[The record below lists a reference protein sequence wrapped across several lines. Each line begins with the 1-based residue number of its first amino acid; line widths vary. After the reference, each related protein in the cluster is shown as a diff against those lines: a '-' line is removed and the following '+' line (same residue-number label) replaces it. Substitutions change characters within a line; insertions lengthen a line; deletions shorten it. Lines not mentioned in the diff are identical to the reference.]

1 MSRVRFQIF
10 YIFIILFIYCIPSP
24 SREKPPQAERGII
37 DLRKVDLNETTAAL
51 DGEWEFRWKELAD
64 GTSAIGGPVSYGS
77 VPGIWRDYDPSY
89 PLQGYA
95 TYRLRVLCDWKRP
108 NLKIAIPRLPGVYQV
123 YFDDHKVYSNGFTG
137 VDASETVFI
146 AHPLV
151 KNEIVPSENFL
162 ITVVVS
168 NFKGNHLK
176 GGIRNSFRIGDG
188 ESLDLREKRDEWSEI
203 ILISVICSFGI
214 YHIVFFFSYRKDT
227 APLFFAAFC
236 FLVSLY
242 SFITSGIQYMAFPSL
257 SLDLRIRI
265 EFFCEVAFF
274 PSVYLMLSR
283 MFPVQFGKK
292 WMNYSIW
299 SVAVFFSGIVLLNE
313 VDVVRLYSVYMHFPP
328 LYAIVLIWGIAQAF
342 RAEEPQAKTILITGF
357 VLAFTMMNDVIYGL
371 YEVYFLFPY
380 SFPLGLVAFVALNSY
395 IVSSRFT
402 DDLEKAKEFA
412 QLQLKYNEQLKL
424 SAEERNRIASDIH
437 DSIGSELT
445 AILFELES
453 KDKTDPTLRK
463 LKSEVNH
470 LISNVR
476 DIVFLMKHSGN
487 HRELVEDVM
496 RRYEERLRGTGTL
509 EIDSDIRDVS
519 GALRLDQCL
528 HVQKIFLEVM
538 TNILRH
544 AGAKKVRIEWIEEPQ
559 QPKLLKLT
567 VSDDG
572 KPFSADSS
580 EKRGIGLD
588 NIDMRAEKLSAHYG
602 FRRIG
607 AENVFELKIP
617 IQ

>member
-1 MSRVRFQIF
+1 MFPGRLSIVYFFIIFIF
-10 YIFIILFIYCIPSP
+10 YCFPSVP
-24 SREKPPQAERGII
+24 AEKTARAERGII
-37 DLRKVDLNETTAAL
+37 DLRKTDLNKTTAAL
-51 DGEWEFRWKELAD
+51 DGEWEFHWKELAR
-64 GTSAIGGPVSYGS
+64 GTSAISGPVSYRN
-77 VPGIWRDYDPSY
+77 VPGIWRDYDPAY
-89 PLQGYA
+89 PLRGYA
-95 TYRLRVLCDWKRP
+95 TYRLRVLCDRNRP

-176 GGIRNSFRIGDG
+176 GGIRNSFLIGDG
-188 ESLDLREKRDEWSEI
+188 QNLDLKEKRDEWAEI
-203 ILISVICSFGI
+203 ILVSVIFSFGI
-214 YHIVFFFSYRKDT
+214 YHIVFFFSYRKDI
-227 APLFFAAFC
+227 APLYFAVFC

-242 SFITSGIQYMAFPSL
+242 SFITSGIQYMAFPGL

-274 PSVYLMLSR
+274 PSVYLMLTK
-283 MFPVQFGKK
+283 MFPVQFRKK
-292 WMNYSIW
+292 WMYYSVG
-299 SVAVFFSGIVLLNE
+299 SAVVFFSGIVLLNE

-328 LYAIVLIWGIAQAF
+328 LYAIVLIRGTTDAF
-342 RAEEPQAKTILITGF
+342 RAKEPQAKTILITGV
-357 VLAFTMMNDVIYGL
+357 VLALTMMNDVVYGL

-412 QLQLKYNEQLKL
+412 QLQLKYNEQLEL
-424 SAEERNRIASDIH
+424 SAAERNRIASDIH

-453 KDKTDPTLRK
+453 KDKSDPTLRK

-470 LISNVR
+470 LVSNVR
-476 DIVFLMKHSGN
+476 DIVFLMRHSGN
-487 HRELVEDVM
+487 NRELVEDVM
-496 RRYEERLRGTGTL
+496 RRYEDRLRGTGTF

-519 GALRLDQCL
+519 NLLRLDQCL

-544 AGAKKVRIEWIEEPQ
+544 AEAKKIRIVWTIDEPQ
-559 QPKLLKLT
+559 TLKLK
-567 VSDDG
+567 VIDDG

-588 NIDMRAEKLSAHYG
+588 NIAMRAEKLSAIYG

-607 AENVFELKIP
+607 TENVFEIKIP